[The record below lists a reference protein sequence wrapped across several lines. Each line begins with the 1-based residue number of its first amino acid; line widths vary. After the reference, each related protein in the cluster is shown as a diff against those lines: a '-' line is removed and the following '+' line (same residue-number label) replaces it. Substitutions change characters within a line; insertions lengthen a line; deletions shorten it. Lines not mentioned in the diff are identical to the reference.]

1 MSDEDQI
8 LGLPIQDI
16 RERVDSVLR
25 RLGWP
30 KSELC
35 RFPEECES
43 GGALA
48 LALALRHYFSI
59 GEMDHPLY
67 VQVNLQGDAHPLL
80 AMVGVYAMRYRICS
94 GWHGVLLRESP
105 DELMAEADAAAS
117 WVARE
122 HFDSAAAR
130 QSYRTA
136 HPECGGWSW
145 KRLRDE
151 GGLPYEQSTCGRR
164 RLER

>member
-1 MSDEDQI
+1 MQDEAHI
-8 LGLPIQDI
+8 FGLLIQDI
-16 RERVDSVLR
+16 RERVDGVLR

-30 KSELC
+30 KSQLC
-35 RFPEECES
+35 RLPEESE
-43 GGALA
+43 GVGALT
-48 LALALRHYFSI
+48 LRHYFSI

-67 VQVNLQGDAHPLL
+67 VQVNLEGAAHPLL

-94 GWHGVLLRESP
+94 GWHGVLLHESP

-130 QSYRTA
+130 KAYRAA
-136 HPECGGWSW
+136 HPECDGWSW
-145 KRLRDE
+145 TRLRAE
-151 GGLPYEQSTCGRR
+151 GGPPYEQSTCAQR